1 MAAADPRV
9 AMLAEM
15 REPAFRLGMAFAA
28 DAERA
33 EDIDRKI
40 AFFQLFDRCGFA
52 VRVGIALELRLERM
66 AAARPQPREA
76 ASDRE
81 DLRDRET
88 LADHDPPDRADRRNP
103 GYVPEYAPEYD
114 RERDRE
120 RERASFPSLI
130 RALDGVVA
138 AAAALPGPEPA
149 DLAPLRELLVR
160 MKAGPPAS
168 AASKVKPRPSARLA
182 AAGAALARPPAPRL
196 ASNVGQVL
204 AARRATGPP
213 RR

>member
-1 MAAADPRV
+1 MASDDPRV
-9 AMLAEM
+9 AMLAAM

-28 DAERA
+28 EAERA

-66 AAARPQPREA
+66 PTARPQPREA

-88 LADHDPPDRADRRNP
+88 LADHDPPDRADRRDP
-103 GYVPEYAPEYD
+103 GYAPEYD

-149 DLAPLRELLVR
+149 DLATLRELLVR

-182 AAGAALARPPAPRL
+182 AAGAASARPPAPRL